1 MSTPQGAVAPGYEAV
16 RDEFAAI
23 AAAEGEDYSAQLAA
37 NVRGERV
44 VDLWIGPDITADSLF
59 GVYSAT
65 KGAAHLVV
73 ALLVQDGVL
82 DLDRPVADHWPE
94 FAAEGKGEL
103 TLRDLLTHRAG
114 VVGADDGFRV
124 EEIADDRII
133 AERLAGQRPYW
144 RPGTA
149 FGYHALVI
157 GALTGEVVR
166 RVTGRSIQEIHEERV
181 RGPLGIDFYLGL
193 PAELEPRFLGTQP
206 MRPTPEQLA
215 ELRANATGP
224 NSLTGI
230 AFNRNHPEAVDLQ
243 ELPNHRVIREL
254 GPASVG
260 GIGTAR
266 GLADFYAA
274 AIDGRLLKPDTIAAV
289 GQIHSAGTDLVTRQ
303 PAAFGLGFMSA
314 ATAYPVLG
322 QGAFGHPG
330 ATGTEAFADPR
341 NGIAYGYARRRFG
354 FPGGP
359 GPENQGLI
367 KALHAAATAV

>member
-1 MSTPQGAVAPGYEAV
+1 MTTPQGAVAPGYEAV

-23 AAAEGEDYSAQLAA
+23 AAAEGEDYSAQLAV

-44 VDLWIGPDITADSLF
+44 VDLWTGPDVTADSLV
-59 GVYSAT
+59 GVFSAT

-82 DLDRPVADHWPE
+82 DLDRRVADYWPE
-94 FAAEGKGEL
+94 FAAEGKGEV
-103 TLRDLLTHRAG
+103 TLRDLISHRAG
-114 VVGADDGFRV
+114 VVGADGGFRI

-166 RVTGRSIQEIHEERV
+166 RVTGRSIQQLHEERV
-181 RGPLGIDFYLGL
+181 RGPRGIDFYLGL
-193 PAELEPRFLGTQP
+193 PAELEPRFLTTQP

-215 ELRANATGP
+215 QLQANATGP

-230 AFNRNHPEAVDLQ
+230 AFNRNHPGAADLQ
-243 ELPNHRVIREL
+243 ELPNHRVVREL

-260 GIGTAR
+260 GVGTAR
-266 GLADFYAA
+266 GLADFYTA
-274 AIDGRLLKPDTIAAV
+274 AITDLLKPDTIAAV
-289 GQIHSAGTDLVTRQ
+289 GQIHSVGTDIVTRNPQ
-303 PAAFGLGFMSA
+303 AFGLGFISA

-322 QGAFGHPG
+322 QGAFGHAG
-330 ATGTEAFADPR
+330 APGTESFADPR
-341 NGIAYGYARRRFG
+341 NGIAYGYVRRRFG

-359 GPENQGLI
+359 GPENHGLI
-367 KALHAAATAV
+367 KAVHAAATAA

>member
-1 MSTPQGAVAPGYEAV
+1 MTTPQGAVAPGYEAV

-23 AAAEGEDYSAQLAA
+23 AAAEGADYSAQLVAH
-37 NVRGERV
+37 VHGERV
-44 VDLWIGPDITADSLF
+44 VDLWTGPDVTADSLF
-59 GVYSAT
+59 ALYSAT

-82 DLDRPVADHWPE
+82 DLDRKVADYWPE

-103 TLRDLLTHRAG
+103 TLRDLIAHRAG
-114 VVGADDGFRV
+114 LVGADDGFRV
-124 EEIADDRII
+124 EELADDRII
-133 AERLAGQRPYW
+133 AQRLAGQRPYW

-193 PAELEPRFLGTQP
+193 PAELEPRWLATQP
-206 MRPTPEQLA
+206 MRPTPEQAAQLA
-215 ELRANATGP
+215 ANATGP

-230 AFNRNHPEAVDLQ
+230 AFNRNHPEATDLQ
-243 ELPNHRVIREL
+243 ELPNHRVVREL
-254 GPASVG
+254 SPTSVG
-260 GIGTAR
+260 GVGSAR
-266 GLADFYAA
+266 GLAAFYAA
-274 AIDGRLLKPDTIAAV
+274 TIDGRLLKPDTVGAV
-289 GQIHSAGTDLVTRQ
+289 GQIHSAGIDLVTRQ
-303 PAAFGLGFMSA
+303 EAAFGLGFSA
-314 ATAYPVLG
+314 VNRAYPVLG
-322 QGAFGHPG
+322 QGSFGHGG

-341 NGIAYGYARRRFG
+341 NGIAYGYVRRRFG

-359 GPENQGLI
+359 GPENQGLVR
-367 KALHAAATAV
+367 ALHAAATSA

>member
-1 MSTPQGAVAPGYEAV
+1 MTTPQGVVVPGYEAV

-23 AAAEGEDYSAQLAA
+23 AAAEGQDYSAQLVA
-37 NVRGERV
+37 NVHGERV
-44 VDLWIGPDITADSLF
+44 VDLWTGPDITADSLF
-59 GVYSAT
+59 GVFSAT

-82 DLDRPVADHWPE
+82 DLDRRVADYWPE

-103 TLRDLLTHRAG
+103 TLRDLISHRAG
-114 VVGADDGFRV
+114 VVGANDGFRI

-133 AERLAGQRPYW
+133 AERLAGQRPHW

-193 PAELEPRFLGTQP
+193 PAELEPRFLSTQP

-215 ELRANATGP
+215 QLQANATGP

-243 ELPNHRVIREL
+243 ELPNHRVVREL

-289 GQIHSAGTDLVTRQ
+289 GQIHSAGADLVTRQ
-303 PAAFGLGFMSA
+303 PAAFGLGFSSS

-341 NGIAYGYARRRFG
+341 NGIAYGYVRRRFG
-354 FPGGP
+354 FPAGP
-359 GPENQGLI
+359 GPENQGLVR
-367 KALHAAATAV
+367 ALHAAATPA

>member
-1 MSTPQGAVAPGYEAV
+1 M